1 MDIIHLLM
9 YMIFYLGV
17 KVRDIMKKISI
28 ILTILLGICNVI
40 FIIFGD
46 ISKFLLSLSII
57 IINIYIIRNLL
68 NDEED
73 DNEQN
78 L

>member
-1 MDIIHLLM
+1 
-9 YMIFYLGV
+9 
-17 KVRDIMKKISI
+17 MKKISI
-28 ILTILLGICNVI
+28 ILTILLAICSVV
-40 FIIFGD
+40 FILFGD

-78 L
+78 I

>member
-1 MDIIHLLM
+1 MEIIHLLM

-17 KVRDIMKKISI
+17 KRSDIMKKISI
-28 ILTILLGICNVI
+28 ILTILLAICSVV

-46 ISKFLLSLSII
+46 ISKFLLSLLII
-57 IINIYIIRNLL
+57 IVNIYIIRNLL

-78 L
+78 I

>member
-1 MDIIHLLM
+1 
-9 YMIFYLGV
+9 
-17 KVRDIMKKISI
+17 MKKISI
-28 ILTILLGICNVI
+28 ILTILLAICSVV
-40 FIIFGD
+40 FILFGD

-57 IINIYIIRNLL
+57 IINIYIIRNLI

-78 L
+78 I

>member
-17 KVRDIMKKISI
+17 KVRKIKKKISI
-28 ILTILLGICNVI
+28 ILTILLAICSVV
-40 FIIFGD
+40 FILFGD

-57 IINIYIIRNLL
+57 IVNIYIIRNLL

-78 L
+78 I

>member
-1 MDIIHLLM
+1 
-9 YMIFYLGV
+9 
-17 KVRDIMKKISI
+17 MKKISI
-28 ILTILLGICNVI
+28 ILTILLSICSVV
-40 FIIFGD
+40 FVLYGD

-68 NDEED
+68 NDKED

>member
-9 YMIFYLGV
+9 YMIFYLGI
-17 KVRDIMKKISI
+17 KENDIMKKISI
-28 ILTILLGICNVI
+28 ILTILLAICSVV
-40 FIIFGD
+40 FILFGD

-57 IINIYIIRNLL
+57 IVNIYIIRNLL
-68 NDEED
+68 NDRED

>member
-1 MDIIHLLM
+1 
-9 YMIFYLGV
+9 
-17 KVRDIMKKISI
+17 MKKISI
-28 ILTILLGICNVI
+28 ILTILLAICSVI

-78 L
+78 I

>member
-1 MDIIHLLM
+1 MDIIHPLM

-17 KVRDIMKKISI
+17 KVSDIMKKISI
-28 ILTILLGICNVI
+28 ILTILLSICSVVFVLYGEI
-40 FIIFGD
+40 LG
-46 ISKFLLSLSII
+46 FLISLSII

-78 L
+78 I

>member
-17 KVRDIMKKISI
+17 RRSDIMKKISI

-40 FIIFGD
+40 FILYGEILG
-46 ISKFLLSLSII
+46 FLISLSII

>member
-1 MDIIHLLM
+1 
-9 YMIFYLGV
+9 
-17 KVRDIMKKISI
+17 MKKISI
-28 ILTILLGICNVI
+28 ILTILLAICSVI

-68 NDEED
+68 NDDED

-78 L
+78 I

>member
-1 MDIIHLLM
+1 MEIIHLLT

-17 KVRDIMKKISI
+17 KRSDIMKKISI
-28 ILTILLGICNVI
+28 ILTILLAICSVV
-40 FIIFGD
+40 FILFGD

-57 IINIYIIRNLL
+57 IVNIYIIRNLL
-68 NDEED
+68 NDGED

-78 L
+78 I

>member
-1 MDIIHLLM
+1 M
-9 YMIFYLGV
+9 YMIFYLGI
-17 KVRDIMKKISI
+17 KENDIMKKISI
-28 ILTILLGICNVI
+28 ILTILLGICSVV

-73 DNEQN
+73 DDE
-78 L
+78 

>member
-17 KVRDIMKKISI
+17 KRSDIMKKISI
-28 ILTILLGICNVI
+28 ILTILLAICSVV

-57 IINIYIIRNLL
+57 IVNIYIIRNLL

-78 L
+78 I

>member
-17 KVRDIMKKISI
+17 KRSDIMKKISI
-28 ILTILLGICNVI
+28 ILTILLAICSVV

-57 IINIYIIRNLL
+57 IVNIYIIRNLL

>member
-1 MDIIHLLM
+1 
-9 YMIFYLGV
+9 
-17 KVRDIMKKISI
+17 MKKISI
-28 ILTILLGICNVI
+28 ILTILLAICSVV

-57 IINIYIIRNLL
+57 IINIYIIRNLI

-78 L
+78 I

>member
-1 MDIIHLLM
+1 MK
-9 YMIFYLGV
+9 GS
-17 KVRDIMKKISI
+17 DIMKKISI
-28 ILTILLGICNVI
+28 ILTILLAICSVV

-68 NDEED
+68 NDGED

-78 L
+78 I

>member
-1 MDIIHLLM
+1 
-9 YMIFYLGV
+9 
-17 KVRDIMKKISI
+17 MKKISI
-28 ILTILLGICNVI
+28 ILTILLAICSVV
-40 FIIFGD
+40 FILFGD

-57 IINIYIIRNLL
+57 IVNIYIIRNLL
-68 NDEED
+68 NDGED

>member
-1 MDIIHLLM
+1 
-9 YMIFYLGV
+9 
-17 KVRDIMKKISI
+17 MKKISI
-28 ILTILLGICNVI
+28 ILTILLAICSVV

-68 NDEED
+68 NDGED

-78 L
+78 I

>member
-9 YMIFYLGV
+9 YIIFYLGV
-17 KVRDIMKKISI
+17 RVSDIMKKISI
-28 ILTILLGICNVI
+28 ILTILLSICSVV

-68 NDEED
+68 DDEED
-73 DNEQN
+73 DNE
-78 L
+78 

>member
-1 MDIIHLLM
+1 
-9 YMIFYLGV
+9 
-17 KVRDIMKKISI
+17 MKKISI
-28 ILTILLGICNVI
+28 ILTILLAICSVV
-40 FIIFGD
+40 FILFGD
-46 ISKFLLSLSII
+46 ISKFLLSLLII
-57 IINIYIIRNLL
+57 IVNIYIIRNLL

>member
-1 MDIIHLLM
+1 MDIIHPLM

-17 KVRDIMKKISI
+17 KVSDIMKKISI
-28 ILTILLGICNVI
+28 ILTILLAICSVV
-40 FIIFGD
+40 FILFGD

-57 IINIYIIRNLL
+57 IVNIYIIRNLL
-68 NDEED
+68 NDGED

-78 L
+78 I

>member
-1 MDIIHLLM
+1 MEIIYLLM
-9 YMIFYLGV
+9 YMIFYLGI
-17 KVRDIMKKISI
+17 KENDIMKKISI
-28 ILTILLGICNVI
+28 ILTILLAICSVV

-73 DNEQN
+73 DDE
-78 L
+78 